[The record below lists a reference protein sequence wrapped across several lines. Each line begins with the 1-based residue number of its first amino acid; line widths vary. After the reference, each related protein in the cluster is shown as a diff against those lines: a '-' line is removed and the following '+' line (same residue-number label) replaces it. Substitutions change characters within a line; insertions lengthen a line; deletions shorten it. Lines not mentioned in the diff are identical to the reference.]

1 MTPNRSEHRR
11 VRLSHFALL
20 VLLVVAFAIRLDG
33 ITGPPFD
40 NAVARQFHAALL
52 ARMYYLDDSKDLS
65 PEKRAVLTA
74 WHDEVEPIE
83 PP

>member
-1 MTPNRSEHRR
+1 M
-11 VRLSHFALL
+11 RLSHLALL
-20 VLLVVAFAIRLDG
+20 VLLVVAFTIRLDG

-52 ARMYYLDDSKDLS
+52 ARMYYLDESKDLA
-65 PEKRAVLTA
+65 PEKRAVVTA

-83 PP
+83 PPVMAGLCSI